1 MTFLLGAALF
11 AGAVVFFVL
20 QPMLAGRSAPVGRDD
35 EEMTDAEARRRVTL
49 LALRDV
55 EYDRETG
62 KLDDVDYRAL
72 RKELSVEALDAI
84 RVEKQERTVR
94 SAGASG
100 GTTVLNLEDEI
111 RRVRQGLRS
120 GRTCAGCGHLNRAAS
135 RFCSGC
141 GRPLAQASDVAEGTT
156 G

>member
-20 QPMLAGRSAPVGRDD
+20 QPMLAGRSAPTGRDD

-62 KLDDVDYRAL
+62 KLDDIDYRAL

-84 RVEKQERTVR
+84 RAEKQERTVR

-100 GTTVLNLEDEI
+100 GTIVLSLEDEV

-141 GRPLAQASDVAEGTT
+141 GRPLAQASDLAEGTT